1 MHAWLRSRGPLLA
14 AIILIGVTAAP
25 TPAQTR
31 TKNVLIIS
39 GGPEEFPGNPNFDAT
54 LRKVLFSHTDL
65 QIAAYSEYLE
75 NEEFGDAAY
84 TSLADYIR
92 LKFHTLRL
100 DLVVA
105 NTAPA
110 LQFVLRYRDALFPD
124 VPVLFGA
131 AGPPPEVLRGEIA
144 GVTGILREPSQ
155 AETLEL
161 ALKIHPATKR
171 LHIIAYAPAV
181 DGFEER
187 IRSTLAAVPKS
198 VTLTFAHESSL
209 PEMLATVQTLPADS
223 IIFYVRYSPVT
234 QGRVIFP
241 DELLPEIAAMA
252 PVPIYSSLDTNIGKG
267 VVGGMMRSGINDATR
282 LGDMSVR
289 ILEGAPPASMPMSPA
304 TVRPIFDWN
313 QLQRW
318 RIDESRLPPDSEIR
332 FRVPTVWELYGS
344 YIVATFL
351 VVAAQLVT
359 IAVLLGQRARLQSAK
374 NEIRSRE
381 TLLRTSYDRIRQMAG
396 GLINAQE
403 TARAEIAR
411 DLHDDVSQKLA
422 YVSMG
427 VNSLKTATGN
437 LQDPETQQAIEALE
451 REAKSTFDGIRRL
464 SHELHPAT
472 LRLLGLAP
480 ALRSHCA
487 EVAKRQEVTVNFSAA
502 ANIGTV
508 DPTVAV
514 CFFRIAQES
523 LRNSIVHGGAKHLT
537 VTLNRSGDELELVV
551 TDDGLGFDVSAVKN
565 NGGGLGLVTMEERIN
580 LAGGNLA
587 IVSEVGHGTTIQ
599 VRGPAAP
606 VQ

>member
-1 MHAWLRSRGPLLA
+1 
-14 AIILIGVTAAP
+14 
-25 TPAQTR
+25 
-31 TKNVLIIS
+31 
-39 GGPEEFPGNPNFDAT
+39 
-54 LRKVLFSHTDL
+54 
-65 QIAAYSEYLE
+65 
-75 NEEFGDAAY
+75 
-84 TSLADYIR
+84 
-92 LKFHTLRL
+92 
-100 DLVVA
+100 
-105 NTAPA
+105 
-110 LQFVLRYRDALFPD
+110 
-124 VPVLFGA
+124 
-131 AGPPPEVLRGEIA
+131 
-144 GVTGILREPSQ
+144 
-155 AETLEL
+155 
-161 ALKIHPATKR
+161 
-171 LHIIAYAPAV
+171 
-181 DGFEER
+181 
-187 IRSTLAAVPKS
+187 
-198 VTLTFAHESSL
+198 
-209 PEMLATVQTLPADS
+209 
-223 IIFYVRYSPVT
+223 
-234 QGRVIFP
+234 
-241 DELLPEIAAMA
+241 
-252 PVPIYSSLDTNIGKG
+252 
-267 VVGGMMRSGINDATR
+267 
-282 LGDMSVR
+282 
-289 ILEGAPPASMPMSPA
+289 
-304 TVRPIFDWN
+304 
-313 QLQRW
+313 
-318 RIDESRLPPDSEIR
+318 
-332 FRVPTVWELYGS
+332 
-344 YIVATFL
+344 
-351 VVAAQLVT
+351 
-359 IAVLLGQRARLQSAK
+359 
-374 NEIRSRE
+374 
-381 TLLRTSYDRIRQMAG
+381 MAG